1 MFTGIIDHLGT
12 VETLER
18 TGDAA
23 RLRLRAGD
31 LIRDLPHGGSL
42 AVDGVCLTAVPDP
55 EAGEG
60 VFLADVM
67 GDSPREMR
75 STWNAACRPA
85 GASTGTSC
93 RATWT
98 APGASWRSP
107 STPPGPCCASASPS
121 VWPRSWRRRA
131 RSPSPGSP

>member
-67 GDSPREMR
+67 GETLQRTTIGRLAPGDAVNLER
-75 STWNAACRPA
+75 CLPA
-85 GASTGTSC
+85 GG
-93 RATWT
+93 RFVPRW
-98 APGASWRSP
+98 GAAIRGKTEKP
-107 STPPGPCCASASPS
+107 A
-121 VWPRSWRRRA
+121 
-131 RSPSPGSP
+131 